1 MEKDLNNDINQIN
14 KYADLISHVINEQAL
29 LDMLDEIRSK
39 IPRLS
44 IGDIHPLIINSLCN
58 NICAK
63 ILTFSLKKEI
73 SQKCA
78 EFINFMA
85 QNLILPPVY
94 RDIFSGMLTK
104 DSSSHMLNEMADR
117 RKKRPRGRRPQ
128 KNSLND
134 GDSDLQDSEL
144 AEETNTLTENVN
156 NHLNVLLNID
166 LKAERYVN
174 KNFGYALLDL
184 NGDFIW
190 CDSNSEKFFE
200 MRSKELASENF
211 FNLMIPFSRNFLT
224 KKFGE
229 ELFTQTNSIGSSLS
243 FSYVIYS
250 KNSMNKFL
258 KCLKKLGITN
268 EMEFKDRLKKK
279 DAEDSIYH
287 QYLKSLSSRATLIL
301 LKFTKA
307 EFKDMISCPKYNINV
322 TSSLAGIVS
331 KDQSK
336 AREDPEAE
344 PEDHSQISEKVQ
356 EAKHSTEKA
365 QEDIQESL
373 NKLEKINSMNKD
385 DASEV
390 VFRNAVLLETRLS
403 LNVPQFDY
411 RKLSDDPIIKQF
423 EEKILSKIS
432 K

>member
-1 MEKDLNNDINQIN
+1 MEKDLNSDINQIN
-14 KYADLISHVINEQAL
+14 KYSDLVSQVTTEQAL
-29 LDMLDEIRSK
+29 LELLDEINRK
-39 IPRLS
+39 LPQLS
-44 IGDIHPLIINSLCN
+44 VSEIHPLIINSLCN

-63 ILTFSLKKEI
+63 ILTLSLNKEMNP
-73 SQKCA
+73 KCT

-85 QNLILPPVY
+85 QKLILPPVY
-94 RDIFSGMLTK
+94 KEIFDRMFTK
-104 DSSSHMLNEMADR
+104 DFSARTIEELEIQR
-117 RKKRPRGRRPQ
+117 RKRPRVK
-128 KNSLND
+128 KNRTGMELEED
-134 GDSDLQDSEL
+134 FDLQDSEH
-144 AEETNTLTENVN
+144 NYDVNGLTENLN
-156 NHLNVLLNID
+156 HHLNVLLNID
-166 LKAERYVN
+166 SKAERYVN

-184 NGDFIW
+184 NGAFIW

-211 FNLMIPFSRNFLT
+211 FDLMIPFSRNFLT

-229 ELFTQTNSIGSSLS
+229 ELFGQTNSIGSSIA

-268 EMEFKDRLKKK
+268 ETEFKDRLKKK

-307 EFKDMISCPKYNINV
+307 EFKDMISCSKYSINITNSLEGIMPESKSKEQEDSV
-322 TSSLAGIVS
+322 VDSDIKSEVSEELKETKHSKDKLNEEIKESLA
-331 KDQSK
+331 
-336 AREDPEAE
+336 
-344 PEDHSQISEKVQ
+344 
-356 EAKHSTEKA
+356 
-365 QEDIQESL
+365 
-373 NKLEKINSMNKD
+373 KLEQINSSNNSE
-385 DASEV
+385 ASEV
-390 VFRNAVLLETRLS
+390 IFRNAVLLETRLS

-411 RKLSDDPIIKQF
+411 RKLIDDPIIRQF
-423 EEKILSKIS
+423 EEKILNKIS